1 MRKKGPCGNLKKTDE
16 QKSMMIGF
24 FNTSYVVNRCQK
36 IKCVKTAILES
47 TQSYQNLVLQRVSL
61 TTRHQNIKY
70 GINKATDKGSNLNP
84 KSMKH
89 QKD

>member
-1 MRKKGPCGNLKKTDE
+1 MWKFEKNSRTENYDDWFFKT
-16 QKSMMIGF
+16 F
-24 FNTSYVVNRCQK
+24 YAVNRSQK

-47 TQSYQNLVLQRVSL
+47 TQSYQNLVFQRVSMS
-61 TTRHQNIKY
+61 TQHQNIKY
-70 GINKATDKGSNLNP
+70 GINKAADKGSNLNP